1 MKNNMA
7 DTKQLEDDDVMKYGK
22 YQARKMK
29 DIPAIHLVWIFENY
43 KEKSG
48 PVYEYVARNIDAI
61 RERRERD
68 K

>member
-1 MKNNMA
+1 
-7 DTKQLEDDDVMKYGK
+7 
-22 YQARKMK
+22 MK

-61 RERRERD
+61 RERRERE